1 MSIKVERL
9 EQIIQKEVSQI
20 LQQEVK
26 EPGLSWVVV
35 TDVTCS
41 KDLSYA
47 KIFVSTRPDEAEAVL
62 ESLNK
67 AKGFIRSLLSGRLS
81 IRKVPQLLFEIDE
94 SLDRGN
100 RIEEIL
106 KNVK

>member
-1 MSIKVERL
+1 MSVKVERI

-26 EPGLSWVVV
+26 EPGLSWVVI

-41 KDLSYA
+41 RDLSFA
-47 KIFVSTRPDEAEAVL
+47 KIFVSTRPEETKQVM
-62 ESLNK
+62 ESLDK
-67 AKGFIRSLLSGRLS
+67 AKGFIRSLLSSRLS
-81 IRKVPQLLFEIDE
+81 IRKVPQLLFELDDSI
-94 SLDRGN
+94 DRGN

-106 KNVK
+106 KKV